1 MFIVYNL
8 RIYFGFVEVVFCY
21 LDHAG
26 LEHMILLIQLSEN
39 RGHSYRPPHTAV
51 ICSGAFRCCLQGY
64 KSIWRLS
71 PGPVIWNSCPSSF
84 SCTQAVLDSAAFL
97 LLLWWGLGRAGIF
110 KRVPQL
116 NAGQSRTDSVW
127 FFATEMGPQMVKQY
141 NKGLTFFFTELL
153 SWTHFVAE
161 RCFLVRHPLT
171 RFCAPG
177 WICGTFSVS

>member
-8 RIYFGFVEVVFCY
+8 CIYFGFAEVVFCY
-21 LDHAG
+21 FDQAG

-51 ICSGAFRCCLQGY
+51 ICSGVFIRCLQGY
-64 KSIWRLS
+64 KSIWLLS

-127 FFATEMGPQMVKQY
+127 FLATEMGPRMVKQY
-141 NKGLTFFFTELL
+141 NKGLTFFLL
-153 SWTHFVAE
+153 NS
-161 RCFLVRHPLT
+161 
-171 RFCAPG
+171 
-177 WICGTFSVS
+177 